1 MIFFKKYRQPFRP
14 PWPRIEKTT
23 SKNVVFSILET
34 RTGVEPVNVGFADR
48 CVTASPPG
56 QTVAHFTLSF
66 IVLISKPNSVLGWKS
81 VGHFCKTLSRCCER
95 YTASVRRGL
104 SRYTSGT
111 GFVSYSLRSVRYTQP
126 FQVLSQS
133 IRFYRGNSL
142 AFK

>member
-66 IVLISKPNSVLGWKS
+66 IVLISKPNSVLG
-81 VGHFCKTLSRCCER
+81 
-95 YTASVRRGL
+95 RGL
-104 SRYTSGT
+104 EPPRITPLVPKTSAAT
-111 GFVSYSLRSVRYTQP
+111 NYATRAHYLL
-126 FQVLSQS
+126 FQT
-133 IRFYRGNSL
+133 
-142 AFK
+142 